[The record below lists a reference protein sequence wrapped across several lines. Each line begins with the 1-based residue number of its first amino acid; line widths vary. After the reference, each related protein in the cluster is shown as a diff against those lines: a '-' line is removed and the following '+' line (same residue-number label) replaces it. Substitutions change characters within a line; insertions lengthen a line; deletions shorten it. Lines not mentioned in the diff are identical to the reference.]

1 MIAVMAE
8 VSVHSM
14 VHTPIY
20 TYLECC
26 IHSIPQV
33 QFPTTTRPR
42 PPNKKDHHLL
52 SSQAKEKPAIGS
64 YRNLPYAHQAAKYIR
79 GSRENL
85 SCRESLLDAER
96 RNARRGYENESE
108 ALKYLQ
114 EYAGKVGEKR
124 RWRSQAIQDRVEDR
138 GPWSGDRRKG

>member
-1 MIAVMAE
+1 MVRLKNDSRDGRSLCSFNGTHAYLYLFRMLYPLYTPS
-8 VSVHSM
+8 SV
-14 VHTPIY
+14 
-20 TYLECC
+20 
-26 IHSIPQV
+26 
-33 QFPTTTRPR
+33 
-42 PPNKKDHHLL
+42 PNYN
-52 SSQAKEKPAIGS
+52 SEKPAIGS